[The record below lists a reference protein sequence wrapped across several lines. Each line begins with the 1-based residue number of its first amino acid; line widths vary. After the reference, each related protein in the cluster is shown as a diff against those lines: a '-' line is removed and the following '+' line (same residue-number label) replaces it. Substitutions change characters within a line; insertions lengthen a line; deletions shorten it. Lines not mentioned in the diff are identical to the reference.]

1 MNEAFYQKLKELVNE
16 SQILIEEPLA
26 KHTTFQIGGPAQF
39 LVMPETIDQVIA
51 LVKLCHTHN
60 EPYYVMGNGSNLL
73 VSDKGYIGTIIK
85 LGQSFSNITI
95 SEIDLNQLDCSKVR
109 VFEHTEPA
117 DEMDK
122 NTKSGKQFIVRA
134 QAGVKLSKLAGEIA
148 DYGLKG
154 FEFASGIPGTL
165 GGAVTMNA
173 GAYDGEIKQAI
184 VEATV
189 LDQTGNVFTLNKEEL
204 QLGYRKSIIQTNNY
218 IVLEAVFQFSLGNK
232 EEIWN
237 KINDLNARRRDKQPL
252 EYPSAG
258 STFKRPEG
266 YFAGKLIMDSGL
278 RGYQIGNAQVSE
290 KHCGFVINKGGATAN
305 EVRTLISNIVEIVYS
320 KFGVE
325 LEPEVKLLGEF

>member
-1 MNEAFYQKLKELVNE
+1 MNEEFYQKLKELVNE

-39 LVMPETIDQVIA
+39 LVMPETIEQVIA
-51 LVKLCHTHN
+51 LVQLCHTNN
-60 EPYYVMGNGSNLL
+60 EPFYVMGNGSNLL
-73 VSDKGYIGTIIK
+73 VSDKGYAGTIIK
-85 LGQSFSNITI
+85 LGQGFGKINI
-95 SEIDLNQLDCSKVR
+95 SEVDLNQFDGSNNSIS
-109 VFEHTEPA
+109 EHT
-117 DEMDK
+117 DSSSNVDK
-122 NTKSGKQFIVRA
+122 TKKNGKQFMVRA

-148 DYGLKG
+148 DFGLQG

-173 GAYDGEIKQAI
+173 GAYDGEIKQTI
-184 VEATV
+184 VEATL
-189 LDQTGNVFTLNKEEL
+189 LDLTGNVFVLNKEEL
-204 QLGYRKSIIQTNNY
+204 QLGYRKSIIQNNNY
-218 IVLEAVFQFSLGNK
+218 IVLEAVFQLQPGDK
-232 EEIWN
+232 EEVWC

-266 YFAGKLIMDSGL
+266 YYAGKLIMDSGL

-305 EVRTLISNIVEIVYS
+305 DVRTLISNIVEIVNE